1 MSDRSPDDL
10 KVKSQQKAAWDDSA
24 EGWKRWW
31 PTFER
36 AAQTVND
43 RLVALAA
50 VHAGDRVLDIATG
63 SGEPA
68 LTAARVVGQA
78 GRVVAVDMSPGM
90 LAIARER
97 IDAAGLKN
105 VELVESDAESLRLDA
120 QSFDAALCRW
130 GLMFMP
136 DLDGLLRGLNRA
148 LKPGGRFAT
157 TVWAAADKVPMCGLA
172 RDAIRRITG
181 IVPPPNALDPT
192 RLADPSIVEGAL
204 TAAGFRDVT
213 IERLIVTFEFPS
225 PEAFADFRS
234 QIGGTRAMLS
244 KMPAEIARQVRDAV
258 VSSARDYTAADAGG
272 VVRLNNETI
281 LFAARA

>member
-1 MSDRSPDDL
+1 MSDRTPEDL
-10 KVKSQQKAAWDDSA
+10 KMKSQQKAAWDASA

-36 AAQTVND
+36 AAQSVND
-43 RLVALAA
+43 RLVALAE
-50 VHAGDRVLDIATG
+50 VRAGDRVLDIATG

-68 LTAARVVGQA
+68 LTAARVVEQS

-120 QSFDAALCRW
+120 HSFDVALCRL

-136 DLDGLLRGLNRA
+136 DLDGLLRGLHRA

-157 TVWAAADKVPMCGLA
+157 AVWAAADKVPMCGLA

-181 IVPPPNALDPT
+181 IVPPPNAPDPT
-192 RLADPSIVEGAL
+192 KLADTSILERGL
-204 TAAGFRDVT
+204 SAADFRDVR
-213 IERLIVTFEFPS
+213 IERLIVTFEFQS
-225 PEAFADFRS
+225 PDAFADFRG
-234 QIGGTRAMLS
+234 QIGGTRAALS
-244 KMPAEIARQVRDAV
+244 KMPAEVASRVRDAV
-258 VSSARDYTAADAGG
+258 VSAAREYADAGG
-272 VVRLNNETI
+272 VVRLNNEAI

>member
-1 MSDRSPDDL
+1 MDARNPDDS
-10 KVKSQQKAAWDDSA
+10 KIKSQLKAAWDDSA

-43 RLVALAA
+43 RLVELAG
-50 VHAGDRVLDIATG
+50 VRAGQRILDIATG

-68 LTAARVVGQA
+68 LTAARAVGQS

-97 IDAAGLKN
+97 LDAAHLNN
-105 VELVESDAESLRLDA
+105 VELVESDAESLKLDPH
-120 QSFDAALCRW
+120 SFDAVVCRW

-136 DLDGLLRGLNRA
+136 DLDGVVRGLHRA
-148 LKPGGRFAT
+148 LKPGGHFAT
-157 TVWAAADKVPMCGLA
+157 AVWSVADKVPMCGLA

-181 IVPPPNALDPT
+181 IVPPPNAPDPI
-192 RLADPSIVEGAL
+192 RLADTSILERAL
-204 TAAGFRDVT
+204 AAAGFRDVT

-225 PEAFADFRS
+225 PDAFADFRG
-234 QIGGTRAMLS
+234 QIGGTRAMLA
-244 KMPAEIARQVRDAV
+244 KMPPETANQVRDAV
-258 VSSARDYTAADAGG
+258 VASARQYATAAG
-272 VVRLNNETI
+272 VVRLSNETI
-281 LFAARA
+281 CFGA

>member
-105 VELVESDAESLRLDA
+105 VELVESDAESLRLDPH
-120 QSFDAALCRW
+120 SFDAALCRW

-136 DLDGLLRGLNRA
+136 DLDGLTRAIHRA
-148 LKPGGRFAT
+148 LKPRAKFAT
-157 TVWAAADKVPMCGLA
+157 
-172 RDAIRRITG
+172 
-181 IVPPPNALDPT
+181 
-192 RLADPSIVEGAL
+192 
-204 TAAGFRDVT
+204 
-213 IERLIVTFEFPS
+213 
-225 PEAFADFRS
+225 
-234 QIGGTRAMLS
+234 
-244 KMPAEIARQVRDAV
+244 AV
-258 VSSARDYTAADAGG
+258 
-272 VVRLNNETI
+272 
-281 LFAARA
+281 

>member
-1 MSDRSPDDL
+1 MDARNPDDS
-10 KVKSQQKAAWDDSA
+10 KIKSQLKAAWDDSA

-43 RLVALAA
+43 RLVELAG
-50 VHAGDRVLDIATG
+50 VRAGQRILDIATG

-68 LTAARVVGQA
+68 LTAARAVGQS

-90 LAIARER
+90 LAIARQR
-97 IDAAGLKN
+97 LDAAGLAN
-105 VELVESDAESLRLDA
+105 VELVESDAESLRLEA
-120 QSFDAALCRW
+120 HSFDAALCRW

-136 DLDGLLRGLNRA
+136 DLDGVVRGLHRA

-157 TVWAAADKVPMCGLA
+157 AVWSVADKVPMCGLA

-181 IVPPPNALDPT
+181 IVPPPNAPDPT
-192 RLADPSIVEGAL
+192 RLADPSILEHAL
-204 TAAGFRDVT
+204 LAAGFHDVT

-225 PEAFADFRS
+225 PDAFADFRG
-234 QIGGTRAMLS
+234 QIGGTRATLS
-244 KMPAEIARQVRDAV
+244 KLPAEVARNVREAV
-258 VSSARDYTAADAGG
+258 VAAAREYAAAGG
-272 VVRLNNETI
+272 VVRLANETI
-281 LFAARA
+281 CFAARA